1 MNSPADLP
9 RPTTTRWRP
18 LRAGLVDL
26 YYYDVEEFWFHDGR
40 LLLRGN
46 NGAGKSKVL
55 ALTLP
60 FLLDG
65 DLASHR
71 VEPDGDRKKRMEWNL
86 LLDGAHPHSE
96 RTGYTW
102 LELGR
107 LDRDGREE
115 FRTLGCGMK
124 AVTGRGIARHWFFS
138 TSERVGRDLFLVDR
152 AGTALP
158 RERLIDALG
167 DAGVPFDSQW
177 AYRRHVD
184 ETLFR
189 LGKERYGALVDLLVQ
204 LRRPQLTKRPDA
216 AALSAALTE
225 ALPPLDPQVLAD
237 VAEAFRS
244 LEDDRRD
251 LHDVLEAREAATA
264 FLRHYRRYA
273 RAAVKR
279 RTGDVRRAQS
289 RYEAV
294 GRDVAQAER
303 DHTAATERLT
313 TATGGLTQVREQL
326 TDLSARQTALAGDQ
340 RLSTLA
346 EAETSA
352 ELATTAALDAR
363 RAADGAQQR
372 LNRARGTRDDRS
384 ARLGEARE
392 RFETALTTLTGRA
405 GAAGILLPEPPD
417 PTAQDPTA
425 QDPTSYLDTVRA
437 AAQRRGRETQHV
449 QTLLREQA
457 DAQAHRNRR
466 QQDSDRARA
475 EVDRIAERSAE
486 ADLAVERAADTHVGA
501 VTTALD
507 TARELRLDDVTGV
520 LAELR
525 GWTST
530 VDGPS
535 PLPVAADETVGRVTR
550 DLATARAEATGRNR
564 ALTERE
570 VELTAERSRLQ
581 AGEDTEPPLP
591 PTRTADRAGRP
602 GAPLWRVVDFA
613 PDLPATD
620 RAGLEAALQASG
632 LLDAWVLPDP
642 GTPAPDGDVVVRT
655 GPPVDG
661 PSLLD
666 VLRPALDGREAAPL
680 TEDTVR
686 AALATVA
693 WDRDDATSAVAP
705 DGTFRLGVLTGRWS
719 VPEARFIGRSAREA
733 ARRARL
739 ADVEAELT
747 TNGADRGA
755 VREEL
760 AELDRRANVLATERR
775 ALPDD
780 ADLRAAHARRT
791 SLAEAAVEA
800 DAAVRR
806 ADADLATAVAASEAA
821 DLRAREGARE
831 LRLDPD
837 PAAVAA
843 VAAAVA
849 DVQASAT
856 ELQQRW
862 ETVTRSAQDLASAE
876 EDVAAADDDAQRAEV
891 VLREREEAA
900 TTARTRA
907 QTLRE
912 SLGRAVEDLQA
923 QLAAV
928 RDDLDRARKAVGPAE
943 REKSEAERALGEVAG
958 RRSQLTLELQAA
970 EEVRDGAVAELR
982 TFAASGIVAVAG
994 ADLDVPDTSTPWA
1007 PTPAVAFAR
1016 RADTAI
1022 PEDLDEK
1029 EWQRSQDAVTA
1040 EVKNLTD
1047 TLARRG
1053 NTATWSLVAD
1063 VIVVDVRYAGR
1074 TTTVP
1079 DLHADLDADAG
1090 DRQRLLD
1097 AREREVLENHLVA
1110 EVAGELQDLIRAAER
1125 QVADMNAELE
1135 QRPLSTG
1142 MRLRMQWQPVPD
1154 GPAGLEEA
1162 RRRLLRQSADAWSAE
1177 DRTAVGEFLQQRI
1190 QAVRQE
1196 SSAGT
1201 WLEHLTTALDYRG
1214 WHRFSVQ
1221 RRQNGQWRPA
1231 DGPASG
1237 GEQVLAA
1244 SVPLFAAASAHYRS
1258 AGNPDAPRI
1267 ITLDE
1272 AFAGVDDTAR
1282 ADYLGLLAQFDLDVV
1297 MTSEREWACYP
1308 QVPGIGIA
1316 QLSRVEGVDAVL
1328 VTSFRWDGNTRHEI
1342 DRPTSQSVVPA
1353 PRATP
1358 PPEQDDLF
1366 S

>member
-1 MNSPADLP
+1 MNTPSDLP

-138 TSERVGRDLFLVDR
+138 TSARIGRDLFLVDR

-167 DAGVPFDSQW
+167 DAGVPFDSRR

-189 LGKERYGALVDLLVQ
+189 LGEDRYGALVDLMVQ

-251 LHDVLEAREAATA
+251 LHDLLEAREAATA

-279 RTGDVRRAQS
+279 RTAELRNAQY
-289 RYEAV
+289 RYEEA
-294 GRDVAQAER
+294 GRLLAQADR
-303 DHTAATERLT
+303 DHAAATERLT
-313 TATGGLTQVREQL
+313 AAGEALTTVRERV
-326 TDLSARQTALAGDQ
+326 TELSARQTALAGDQ

-352 ELATTAALDAR
+352 ELAATAAQDAR
-363 RAADGAQQR
+363 RAVDGAQHR
-372 LNRARGTRDDRS
+372 LDRARATSSDREEHLR
-384 ARLGEARE
+384 AVGA
-392 RFETALTTLTGRA
+392 RFETTLSTLTERA
-405 GAAGILLPEPPD
+405 NAAGILLPEPPD
-417 PTAQDPTA
+417 PTTQEP
-425 QDPTSYLDTVRA
+425 PIYLGVVRDA
-437 AAQRRGRETQHV
+437 ADRRGREAQHV
-449 QTLLREQA
+449 QDLLRERA
-457 DAQAHRNRR
+457 EAVALRNRR

-475 EVDRIAERSAE
+475 AADRIAERSAA
-486 ADLAVERAADTHVGA
+486 ADRAVEGAADTHVA
-501 VTTALD
+501 AATTALD
-507 TARELRLDDVTGV
+507 AARELRLEDVTGV

-530 VDGPS
+530 VEGPS
-535 PLPVAADETVGRVTR
+535 PLSLAADETVGRVTR
-550 DLATARAEATGRNR
+550 DLATARAEATGRDR
-564 ALTERE
+564 ALSERE
-570 VELTAERSRLQ
+570 AELAAERSRLQ
-581 AGEDTEPPLP
+581 AGEDAEPPLP
-591 PTRTADRAGRP
+591 PTRTADRTGRP

-613 PDLPATD
+613 PDLSAAD

-632 LLDAWVLPDP
+632 LLDAWVFP
-642 GTPAPDGDVVVRT
+642 GDEAAPDGDVVVRP
-655 GPPVDG
+655 GQPVDG

-666 VLRPALDGREAAPL
+666 VLRPALDGNDVAPL
-680 TEDTVR
+680 TEETVR
-686 AALATVA
+686 AALAAVA
-693 WDRDDATSAVAP
+693 WDRVDASSAVAP
-705 DGTFRLGVLTGRWS
+705 DGTFRLGVLAGRWS

-739 ADVEAELT
+739 ADVEAELAT
-747 TNGADRGA
+747 LG
-755 VREEL
+755 RERQVVGEQL
-760 AELDRRANVLATERR
+760 RELDRRAGVLATERR

-800 DAAVRR
+800 DAVVRQ
-806 ADADLATAVAASEAA
+806 ADADLATAVAASDAA
-821 DLRAREGARE
+821 DLRAREGAHE

-837 PAAVAA
+837 PAAVAVVIGA
-843 VAAAVA
+843 VSDVRAA
-849 DVQASAT
+849 AT

-862 ETVTRSAQDLASAE
+862 ETVARATRDVASAE
-876 EDVAAADDDAQRAEV
+876 EDVATADADARHADV

-907 QTLRE
+907 QTLRD
-912 SLGRAVEDLQA
+912 SLGRAVDDLRA
-923 QLAAV
+923 QLSAV
-928 RDDLDRARKAVGPAE
+928 TADLTRTRRAVGPAE
-943 REKSEAERALGEVAG
+943 QEKSEAERGLGEVAG
-958 RRSQLTLELQAA
+958 RRSQLTLELRTA
-970 EEVRDGAVAELR
+970 EEVRDSAVADLR

-994 ADLDVPDTSTPWA
+994 ADLDVPDTSAPWA

-1016 RADTAI
+1016 RADSAI

-1040 EVKNLTD
+1040 EVKSLTD

-1079 DLHADLDADAG
+1079 DLRADLDADAG
-1090 DRQRLLD
+1090 ERQRLLD

-1110 EVAGELQDLIRAAER
+1110 EVAGELQELIRAAER

-1154 GPAGLEEA
+1154 GPAGLQEA

-1177 DRTAVGEFLQQRI
+1177 DRVAVGEFLQQRI

-1201 WLEHLTTALDYRG
+1201 WLEHLTTALDYRS

-1328 VTSFRWDGNTRHEI
+1328 VTSFRWDGNTRYEI
-1342 DRPTSQSVVPA
+1342 DRPANQSVVPA